1 MTLLPGTLGHGQLT
15 VPLVRGDSQGRRES
29 YEQRAP
35 VYTMGGNRGGY
46 SATSHLAPEDSG
58 RDFCRGRVCVVGRAL
73 LRFYFLRWVMALVG
87 IGCGVWSQRFCG
99 FERGRDITSYRLS
112 SWLQAARC
120 VARGHDKMCSIVREW
135 SLQH

>member
-58 RDFCRGRVCVVGRAL
+58 NNFLKRKCVVGRAL
-73 LRFYFLRWVMALVG
+73 LRFIFSGGW
-87 IGCGVWSQRFCG
+87 
-99 FERGRDITSYRLS
+99 
-112 SWLQAARC
+112 
-120 VARGHDKMCSIVREW
+120 
-135 SLQH
+135 

>member
-58 RDFCRGRVCVVGRAL
+58 SDF
-73 LRFYFLRWVMALVG
+73 
-87 IGCGVWSQRFCG
+87 
-99 FERGRDITSYRLS
+99 
-112 SWLQAARC
+112 
-120 VARGHDKMCSIVREW
+120 
-135 SLQH
+135 